1 MKHIFVINPA
11 AGKKD
16 SSEEIMRAV
25 SAIPGYDCEFYLT
38 QGALDATR
46 YAKTWL
52 EEHPDERA
60 RFYACGGDGT
70 LNEVVNGVA
79 GHENGSV
86 GVYPSGSGDDF
97 VKYYGGRD
105 KFLDFKKLLDAPED
119 EIDLLTVDNG
129 KPGEFRYSINITNFG
144 FDTTVAKTM
153 IKVKRK
159 KIIGGKHAYVTG
171 VVTGLIK
178 AMKNKCEITAD
189 GERVDTKGRI
199 LLCTLANGGYVG
211 GSFFCAPRAI
221 NNDGLIEVTAFRPLS
236 RITFVRLLGAYT
248 NGTHLDDPRFQKYIT
263 YRRAKEITVKAP
275 EGFSMSVDGEIVDG
289 TEFTIGIAPK
299 AIRFAVPEG
308 CVLIAG
314 RKGETVGA
322 APVEEES
329 APAEPE
335 TLVAETPVEEVAPV
349 VEEAP
354 AAEAQPEETPEEPA
368 AEPANA

>member
-11 AGKKD
+11 AGKTD

-25 SAIPGYDCEFYLT
+25 SAIPGYDCEFYVT
-38 QGALDATR
+38 QGPMDATR
-46 YAKTWL
+46 YVKTWL
-52 EEHPDERA
+52 EDHPTERA

-79 GHENGSV
+79 GSENGSV

-119 EIDLLTVDNG
+119 EIDLLTIDNG

-178 AMKNKCEITAD
+178 AMRNKCEITAD

-236 RITFVRLLGAYT
+236 RITFVRLLGPYT
-248 NGTHLDDPRFQKYIT
+248 NGTHLDDPRFQKYLT
-263 YRRAKEITVKAP
+263 YRRAKEVTVKAP

-289 TEFTIGIAPK
+289 TEFKIGIAPK
-299 AIRFAVPEG
+299 AIRFAAPEG

-314 RKGETVGA
+314 RKGETVG
-322 APVEEES
+322 V
-329 APAEPE
+329 APAKEEVVPAETE
-335 TLVAETPVEEVAPV
+335 TLAAETPAV
-349 VEEAP
+349 
-354 AAEAQPEETPEEPA
+354 EETP
-368 AEPANA
+368 AEPANV

>member
-11 AGKKD
+11 AGKTD

-25 SAIPGYDCEFYLT
+25 TGIPGYDCEFYVT
-38 QGALDATR
+38 GGALDATR
-46 YAKTWL
+46 YVKNWL
-52 EEHPDERA
+52 EEHADQRA

-105 KFLDFKKLLDAPED
+105 NFLDFKKLLDAPED

-171 VVTGLIK
+171 VVTGLLK
-178 AMKNKCEITAD
+178 AMRNKCEITAD

-211 GSFFCAPRAI
+211 GSFFCAPRAD
-221 NNDGLIEVTAFRPLS
+221 NHDGLIEVTAFRPLS
-236 RITFVRLLGAYT
+236 RITFVRLLKSYT
-248 NGTHLDDPRFQKYIT
+248 NGTHLDDARFTKYIT
-263 YRRAKEITVKAP
+263 YRRAKEVLVKAP

-289 TEFTIGIAPK
+289 TEFKIGIAHK
-299 AIRFAVPEG
+299 AIRFAAPEG

-314 RKGETVGA
+314 RKGETLGN
-322 APVEEES
+322 APAKEES

-335 TLVAETPVEEVAPV
+335 TPVADAPVEEVAPAV
-349 VEEAP
+349 D
-354 AAEAQPEETPEEPA
+354 ETPATETPAEEPA
-368 AEPANA
+368 TV

>member
-11 AGKKD
+11 AGKTD

-25 SAIPGYDCEFYLT
+25 AAIPGYDCEFYVT
-38 QGALDATR
+38 QGPRDATR
-46 YAKTWL
+46 YVKTWL
-52 EEHPDERA
+52 EEHQSEQA

-70 LNEVVNGVA
+70 LNEVVNGVV

-105 KFLDFKKLLDAPED
+105 KFLDFKELLDAPED
-119 EIDLLTVDNG
+119 EIDLLTIDNG

-159 KIIGGKHAYVTG
+159 KIIGGKRAYVTG

-178 AMKNKCEITAD
+178 AMRNKCEITAD

-199 LLCTLANGGYVG
+199 LLCTLANGAYVG
-211 GSFFCAPRAI
+211 GSFFCAPRAD
-221 NNDGLIEVTAFRPLS
+221 NHDGLIEVTAFRPLS
-236 RITFVRLLGAYT
+236 RITFVRLLGPYT
-248 NGTHLDDPRFQKYIT
+248 NGTHLEDPRFQKYLT
-263 YRRAKEITVKAP
+263 YRRAKEVTVKAP

-289 TEFTIGIAPK
+289 TEFKIGIAPK
-299 AIRFAVPEG
+299 AIRFAVPKS

-314 RKGETVGA
+314 RKGETVGGA
-322 APVEEES
+322 APAEEKPAEEAPVEET
-329 APAEPE
+329 PAEPA
-335 TLVAETPVEEVAPV
+335 TV
-349 VEEAP
+349 
-354 AAEAQPEETPEEPA
+354 
-368 AEPANA
+368 

>member
-16 SSEEIMRAV
+16 SSEDIMRAV
-25 SAIPGYDCEFYLT
+25 AAIPGYDCEFYVT
-38 QGALDATR
+38 QGPRDATR
-46 YAKTWL
+46 YVKTWL
-52 EEHPDERA
+52 EEHNGVQA

-70 LNEVVNGVA
+70 LNEVVNGVVGFDNA
-79 GHENGSV
+79 SV
-86 GVYPSGSGDDF
+86 GMYPSGSGDDF

-105 KFLDFKKLLDAPED
+105 NFLDFKKLLDAPED

-171 VVTGLIK
+171 VLTGLIK
-178 AMKNKCEITAD
+178 AMRNKCEITAD

-211 GSFFCAPRAI
+211 GGFFCAPRSI

-236 RITFVRLLGAYT
+236 RITFVRLVGSYT
-248 NGTHLDDPRFQKYIT
+248 NGTHLDDARFQKYIT
-263 YRRAKEITVKAP
+263 YRRAKEVSVKAP

-289 TEFTIGIAPK
+289 TEFTSGIAKK
-299 AIRFAVPEG
+299 AVRFAVPEG

-314 RKGETVGA
+314 RNGETVGA
-322 APVEEES
+322 APAKEEE

-335 TLVAETPVEEVAPV
+335 TPVAEAPVEEVVPS
-349 VEEAP
+349 VEETP
-354 AAEAQPEETPEEPA
+354 AAELAAEEPA
-368 AEPANA
+368 SV

>member
-11 AGKKD
+11 AGKTD
-16 SSEEIMRAV
+16 STEEIKSAV
-25 SAIPGYDCEFYLT
+25 SAIPGYDCDFYVT
-38 QGALDATR
+38 QGPKDATKFV
-46 YAKTWL
+46 KTWL

-70 LNEVVNGVA
+70 LNEVVNGVV

-105 KFLDFKKLLDAPED
+105 KFLDFTKLLAAPED

-129 KPGEFRYSINITNFG
+129 KPEEFCYSINITNFG

-159 KIIGGKHAYVTG
+159 KIIGGKRAYVTG

-211 GSFFCAPRAI
+211 GSFFCAPRSD
-221 NNDGLIEVTAFRPLS
+221 NHDGLIEVTAFRPLS
-236 RITFVRLLGAYT
+236 RITFVRLFGSYT
-248 NGTHLDDPRFQKYIT
+248 NGTHLDDERFQKYIT
-263 YRRAKEITVKAP
+263 YRRAKEVTIKAP
-275 EGFSMSVDGEIVDG
+275 EGFSVSVDGEIVDG
-289 TEFTIGIAPK
+289 TEFKIGILPK

-314 RKGETVGA
+314 RKGETVGE
-322 APVEEES
+322 VQKEEEVS
-329 APAEPE
+329 AEEPK
-335 TLVAETPVEEVAPV
+335 TPVKEAVIEEVAPAV
-349 VEEAP
+349 EETPAEEAP
-354 AAEAQPEETPEEPA
+354 V
-368 AEPANA
+368 

>member
-11 AGKKD
+11 AGKTD

-25 SAIPGYDCEFYLT
+25 AAIPGYDCEFYVT
-38 QGALDATR
+38 QGPRDATR
-46 YAKTWL
+46 YVKNWL
-52 EEHPDERA
+52 EEHADQRA

-105 KFLDFKKLLDAPED
+105 NFLDFKKLLDDPED

-171 VVTGLIK
+171 VVTGLLK
-178 AMKNKCEITAD
+178 AMRNKCEITAD

-211 GSFFCAPRAI
+211 GSFFCAPRAD
-221 NNDGLIEVTAFRPLS
+221 NHDGLIEVTAFRPLS
-236 RITFVRLLGAYT
+236 RITFVRLLKSYT
-248 NGTHLDDPRFQKYIT
+248 NGTHLDDARFTKYIT
-263 YRRAKEITVKAP
+263 YRRAKEVLVKAP

-289 TEFTIGIAPK
+289 TEFKIGIAHK
-299 AIRFAVPEG
+299 AIRFAAPEG

-314 RKGETVGA
+314 RKGETLGN
-322 APVEEES
+322 APAKEES

-335 TLVAETPVEEVAPV
+335 TPVADAPVEEVAPAV
-349 VEEAP
+349 D
-354 AAEAQPEETPEEPA
+354 ETPATETPAEEPA
-368 AEPANA
+368 TV